1 MPSHKICQNSV
12 KNFWFQIL
20 LRSAAKCNQL
30 VQVASHLSK
39 NFQYMNFFFIFA
51 IYNSFSF
58 LAGLLNSG
66 PNISR
71 STTNAILVTLIPVVM
86 WWLQETSWLSWLFE
100 KVVIVMVIY
109 FVISIIHSMAQS
121 YHKHL
126 AQQHAA
132 SSATSSRRPPPK
144 TPAQSD
150 WPIDCLAAA
159 QMLLG
164 AKHTRAMLL
173 LRTTTVVI
181 NPPSRRH
188 REAAVSQVVG
198 QM

>member
-1 MPSHKICQNSV
+1 MQPAGASRISPVQKLSV
-12 KNFWFQIL
+12 
-20 LRSAAKCNQL
+20 
-30 VQVASHLSK
+30 
-39 NFQYMNFFFIFA
+39 YEFFFIFA

-66 PNISR
+66 PDISR
-71 STTNAILVTLIPVVM
+71 STTNAILVMLIPVVM

-100 KVVIVMVIY
+100 KVVIVMVVY

-150 WPIDCLAAA
+150 WPTDCPAAA

-164 AKHTRAMLL
+164 AKHTRAVLL